1 MQWYIVLGSLF
12 ILVIAVFA
20 YQNPQEVSLRF
31 IAWQMP
37 TISLVL
43 LIFTTT
49 ALGALTTLLFSL
61 AKQLTQS
68 MKIRELQNRVK
79 HLEKQL
85 GEKAAHSK
93 IDVPPGEKTCD
104 SAGKQ
109 S

>member
-12 ILVIAVFA
+12 ILVIAIFA

-61 AKQLTQS
+61 AKQLTQG
-68 MKIRELQNRVK
+68 MRIRELQNRVK
-79 HLEKQL
+79 NLEKQL
-85 GEKAAHSK
+85 TERAGRPGADLPSGEKNGANAVKHS
-93 IDVPPGEKTCD
+93 
-104 SAGKQ
+104 
-109 S
+109 

>member
-12 ILVIAVFA
+12 ILTIAVFA
-20 YQNPQEVSLRF
+20 YQNPQQVSLRF

-61 AKQLTQS
+61 AKQLTQG
-68 MKIRELQNRVK
+68 MRIRELQNRVK
-79 HLEKQL
+79 NLEKQL
-85 GEKAAHSK
+85 AERANHP
-93 IDVPPGEKTCD
+93 VTNEPPGEKK
-104 SAGKQ
+104 S
-109 S
+109 